1 MKTMLVAA
9 VLGLAACGG
18 TQAFEGDTVVAEL
31 TNGQPSCS
39 QGATG
44 PTLHTSE
51 VETTYRLNSLDPGV
65 TYISNIV
72 TCDWTCGNINGITK
86 AFVHVVFYTDHT
98 GAWVMDPHADPSA
111 ASCPQ

>member
-44 PTLHTSE
+44 PTLHTSTATAHDANGNPYE
-51 VETTYRLNSLDPGV
+51 ST
-65 TYISNIV
+65 IV
-72 TCDWTCGNINGITK
+72 QCDWTCGNIGEYRRI
-86 AFVHVVFYTDHT
+86 HVFAVFFT
-98 GAWVMDPHADPSA
+98 GADGKWNVNQYADVLGAYAPA
-111 ASCPQ
+111 VCP